1 MNSVCVYGYICQ
13 RLKGMKMLI
22 DEAWFGM
29 RVFWL
34 TGVGGDFAVV
44 VVGGF
49 VDRLLVIGG
58 CC

>member
-1 MNSVCVYGYICQ
+1 
-13 RLKGMKMLI
+13 MKMLI

-44 VVGGF
+44 VGGF
-49 VDRLLVIGG
+49 VERLLVMAG